1 MKIKL
6 IIILFILFSMPA
18 SSFWSDENKNMEKGY
33 KEFIFDNSMKPIFV
47 INLKKLKNMAIKLC
61 GSDIYK
67 NDKSCKF
74 ILENDEIKI
83 FRAKDDKIF
92 IYNLKEDELRSYS
105 E

>member
-1 MKIKL
+1 
-6 IIILFILFSMPA
+6 MPA
-18 SSFWSDENKNMEKGY
+18 SSFWSDENENVEKSY

-47 INLKKLKNMAIKLC
+47 INLKKLKNMAIKLF

>member
-1 MKIKL
+1 
-6 IIILFILFSMPA
+6 MPA
-18 SSFWSDENKNMEKGY
+18 SSFWSDENENVEKSY

-47 INLKKLKNMAIKLC
+47 INLKKLKNMATRLC

-83 FRAKDDKIF
+83 YRAKDNKIF
-92 IYNLKEDELRSYS
+92 IYNLKEDVLRSYS

>member
-18 SSFWSDENKNMEKGY
+18 SSFWSDENENVEKSY

-83 FRAKDDKIF
+83 YRAKDNKIF
-92 IYNLKEDELRSYS
+92 IYNLKEDDLRSYS